1 LPPRATK
8 SWSLGVFL
16 LPLIM
21 REMTRH
27 HPGRAS
33 WRRPGTT
40 SGGPGGRFHGYGDG
54 YGHSGIGPAG
64 VILRVPVIPVL
75 PGKLQAA

>member
-1 LPPRATK
+1 
-8 SWSLGVFL
+8 
-16 LPLIM
+16 M

-40 SGGPGGRFHGYGDG
+40 SGRLGGFNGRFHGYGDG
-54 YGHSGIGPAG
+54 YRRPGMGPAG